1 MKEKKYEGEMKK
13 DLKYMDRAEKET
25 THAEFGP
32 EEHGMPE
39 EDWPKK
45 FVVDG
50 GLKYEFGPEAHGTEH
65 DIAEIDERA
74 EDRGGEDIP
83 GKTHKYD
90 RSPGKI
96 QSWPKKFEVGGEEDK
111 DFEGTEEK
119 DEEV

>member
-1 MKEKKYEGEMKK
+1 MKK
-13 DLKYMDRAEKET
+13 KKDEELEYSGKES
-25 THAEFGP
+25 EGKSGFGP
-32 EEHGMPE
+32 ERHGIRE

-50 GLKYEFGPEAHGTEH
+50 GLKYDFGGPEAHGVEH
-65 DIAEIDERA
+65 DIADIDERA
-74 EDRGGEDIP
+74 EDHGADIP

-96 QSWPKKFEVGGEEDK
+96 QSWPKKFEFGGEEDK
-111 DFEGTEEK
+111 DFEGAEEK